1 MRYCQGNLCHEYKTK
16 DRIRGTK
23 GSKSYQTR
31 RRSSFYYGKNNFCSL
46 NCQND
51 WFALNGDR
59 AIDHFG
65 RTTEPKKVLCDQAWY
80 KDCRYVNY
88 TNDHAN
94 YNHFFINDLLGQRI
108 PISKEQYDDE
118 NFNYSSLYV
127 QGIIPISTTKITE

>member
-127 QGIIPISTTKITE
+127 QGIIPISRTIIRE